1 MNLTRCRIKGKK
13 QGGKK
18 RGKKRGGKKAK
29 SESQK
34 LFSPLA
40 RMHAFGS
47 EGREVYDL

>member
-1 MNLTRCRIKGKK
+1 MKLTRCRTKEKTGRKEK
-13 QGGKK
+13 
-18 RGKKRGGKKAK
+18 GKKRGGKKAK
-29 SESQK
+29 SKSQK